1 MRFASTLT
9 IIAATLVAG
18 CDATGQI
25 GREGSPIWNLRNM
38 SSADKNAYFESKC
51 AQYGYE
57 AGTDKMRD
65 CIADERR
72 AAAQS
77 SAIRR
82 LRY

>member
-1 MRFASTLT
+1 MRLLGGLT
-9 IIAATLVAG
+9 IVAATLVAG

-25 GREGSPIWNLRNM
+25 GREGSAIWNLRNM
-38 SSADKNAYFESKC
+38 SSADKNAYFENKC

-57 AGTDKMRD
+57 VGTEKMRD

-72 AAAQS
+72 VAAQS

-82 LRY
+82 LR